1 MSLNDALGRA
11 LAEIRLA
18 RSLTQEDFSE
28 VSSRTYISSLE
39 RGLKSPTLDK
49 IDQIAG
55 RLGVHPLTLL
65 TSCYLKQDRPRRSD
79 SLLSLVATEL
89 AALRGGAS
97 VTATPK
103 PARGRTSK

>member
-1 MSLNDALGRA
+1 MSLNDAFGRA

-39 RGLKSPTLDK
+39 RGLKSPTIEK

-65 TSCYLKQDRPRRSD
+65 TSCYLKQDRPRRSV
-79 SLLSLVATEL
+79 SLLGLVAAEL
-89 AALRGGAS
+89 EALRGETS
-97 VTATPK
+97 LPATSK
-103 PARGRTSK
+103 PARGRTSR